1 MMSEDDCY
9 GCIKLPADANAFI
22 EKQMPINDEGTSIQI
37 KKQLAERG
45 IVVNSLRRSR
55 AKQGWTLQRTHYC
68 QLIRVANKVKRL
80 DHAQQILDSGDTF
93 HNFIFSDECSVSL

>member
-37 KKQLAERG
+37 KKQLAKSG
-45 IVVNSLRRSR
+45 SVVNSLRRSQ